1 MKLEIVHPNSYDIA
15 TRGINKGDIF
25 EIEHER
31 ISQDVPKGT
40 CYLFTSS
47 NGKAS
52 LAYHSEVKLIK
63 D

>member
-15 TRGINKGDIF
+15 TRGIKKGDVF
-25 EIEHER
+25 EIEHEGM
-31 ISQDVPKGT
+31 SQDIPKGI
-40 CYLFTSS
+40 CYLFTST

-52 LAYHSEVKLIK
+52 LAYHNEVKLIK